1 MKEGRCS
8 GNGFSL
14 IIKTGMEKDQKF
26 LEKAAQIFLENG
38 AKTVSMDDLAREFGV
53 SKKTLYLIY
62 KNKDE
67 LLEDVLQHSTNKVLQ
82 VIKNL
87 DEKIDNAIDRM
98 FERDEEI
105 ERIASTNNSIML
117 KQLIKYYPDLF
128 SKHMLLFSEKFAEI
142 IAHNIERG
150 RKQGYYREDF
160 EAKLYAKMY
169 FQLVMSYDSSPYIDT
184 STITKQEYHQE
195 ALKLYMNAITTEK
208 GRQFM
213 IENGH

>member
-1 MKEGRCS
+1 
-8 GNGFSL
+8 
-14 IIKTGMEKDQKF
+14 MEKDQKF
-26 LEKAAQIFLENG
+26 IEKATQIFIENG
-38 AKTVSMDDLAREFGV
+38 AKTVTMDDLAREFGV

-62 KNKDE
+62 RDKEE
-67 LLEDVLQHSTNKVLQ
+67 LLEDVLLHSINKVLE
-82 VIKNL
+82 VIRNL
-87 DEKIDNAIDRM
+87 DEKIDNAIERM
-98 FERDEEI
+98 FARDEEI

-128 SKHMLLFSEKFAEI
+128 SKHMLTFSEKFAEI
-142 IAHNIERG
+142 IIHNIQRG
-150 RKQGYYREDF
+150 RAQGYYREDF
-160 EAKLYAKMY
+160 DAKLYAKMY

-184 STITKQEYHQE
+184 TTLTKQEYHQE